1 MTYSEWIASYA
12 TLTARDREALAREV
26 RMFIQQPLIS
36 ILIPIY
42 NPDLE
47 FLEAAIESVRRQLYP
62 RWELCLA
69 DDHSNGDRVREFV
82 EAISQEELRCRY
94 VLREKNGGI
103 AACTNSALA
112 LASGEWC
119 GLMDQDDLLAENA
132 LAEAASTIVY
142 HPEAQLIYSD
152 EDFVNVSG
160 ERSNPFFKSDWNP
173 ELFLAQNYLNHL
185 GIYRTSL
192 MREIGGFREGF
203 EGSQDYDLALRCV
216 ARLPAEQIRH
226 IPKVLYHWRMT
237 EGSLALEPDA
247 KPHARHAARR
257 ALNDYLARSRI
268 AATAEACSENNE
280 SHRVIYS
287 LPAVRP
293 KVSIFFGGEDE
304 GVFLKGSDYPEIEIV
319 RVERGAEGANLA
331 AQDASGEVLV
341 FVSDK
346 VCRAEDGWL
355 SELVSHV
362 LRPEVGVVGGC
373 LSSSTG
379 SVLDGGLILGLGG
392 IAAPA
397 FFGFPRGHPGYFNR
411 ALLQQNLSAVSAGC
425 FVVRQDVF
433 KRLGGFDA
441 ANLPYHFYD
450 IDFCLRLRALQLQVI
465 WTPYANL
472 ILSSDATDEAS
483 FDDKETSYMQERWG
497 GELRHDPFYNPN
509 LSLEPP
515 GFVLATPPRLPAIS
529 KLAGGERTVTSDS
542 SCD

>member
-1 MTYSEWIASYA
+1 MTYSEWIARYA

-42 NPDLE
+42 NPDLQ

-69 DDHSNGDRVREFV
+69 DDHSSGDRVRAFV
-82 EAISQEELRCRY
+82 EALSQKEPRCRY

-112 LASGEWC
+112 LATGEWC
-119 GLMDQDDLLAENA
+119 GLLDQDDLLAENA
-132 LAEAASTIVY
+132 LAEVASAIVH
-142 HPEAQLIYSD
+142 HPEVQLIYSD
-152 EDFVNVSG
+152 EDFVDAAG
-160 ERSNPFFKSDWNP
+160 ERTNPFFKSDWNP

-185 GIYRTSL
+185 GVYRTSL
-192 MREIGGFREGF
+192 LHDIGGFREGF

-216 ARLPAEQIRH
+216 ARLGPEQIRH
-226 IPKVLYHWRMT
+226 IPKVLYHWRMI
-237 EGSLALEPDA
+237 EGSLAHEPNA

-257 ALNDYLARSRI
+257 ALNDYFARSEIGAR
-268 AATAEACSENNE
+268 AEACSENDE

-293 KVSIFFGGEDE
+293 KVTILFGSKDED
-304 GVFLKGSDYPEIEIV
+304 VFRRENDYPEIEIIPA
-319 RVERGAEGANLA
+319 EPGAVGANLA
-331 AQDASGEVLV
+331 AQEANGEILV
-341 FVSDK
+341 FVGAN
-346 VCRAEDGWL
+346 VCQAEDGWL
-355 SELVSHV
+355 RELVSHV
-362 LRPEVGVVGGC
+362 LRPEVGAAGGRLC
-373 LSSSTG
+373 SSTG

-397 FFGFPRGHPGYFNR
+397 FFGFPRSHPGYFNR
-411 ALLQQNLSAVSAGC
+411 GVLQQNLSAVSVAC
-425 FVVRQDVF
+425 LAVRRDVF

-441 ANLPYHFYD
+441 DSLPCHFYD
-450 IDFCLRLRALQLQVI
+450 IDFCLRLLLLKLQVI

-472 ILSSDATDEAS
+472 VLSSDAAS
-483 FDDKETSYMQERWG
+483 ETFPSSEETNYMQERWG
-497 GELRHDPFYNPN
+497 NELQHDPFYNRN

-515 GFVLATPPRLPAIS
+515 GFVLATPPRPEC
-529 KLAGGERTVTSDS
+529 G
-542 SCD
+542 